1 MAAKLSTGLRN
12 HLAVTGSLRSAFHG
26 NCRLSVY
33 GGSEVAT
40 ADADATG
47 ATLLCVITGPAAVGL
62 EFEATATTGVL
73 SKLAAQTWS
82 GTNVAS
88 GTATWF
94 RLELLSDTRG
104 ASTTSPRIQGNI
116 GTAVGDMVMLN
127 AVLTSGNVKTIN
139 GAGFTIPAA

>member
-1 MAAKLSTGLRN
+1 MAYKISTGLRN
-12 HLAVTGSLRSAFHG
+12 HLAVTGSLRAAFNA
-26 NCRLSVY
+26 NCRLSIF

-47 ATLLCVITGPAAVGL
+47 ASLLLVVTGPAAAGL
-62 EFEATATTGVL
+62 EFEAAASSGVL

-82 GTNVAS
+82 GTNLAS

-104 ASTTSPRIQGNI
+104 ASTTAVRIQGNVGI
-116 GTAVGDMVMLN
+116 AVGDMVMLN
-127 AVLTSGNVKTIN
+127 NVLVSGNTKTIN
-139 GAGFTIPAA
+139 GAGFTIPAV